1 MRDVIACYDKLVYL
15 FERVHFFLERLNCY
29 NDIKLTTA
37 MTELL
42 GKIMAQVLYILALS
56 TKEMKAMRISVSI
69 HLAHFTCLTLNR
81 KVSEE
86 AFGPDRR

>member
-29 NDIKLTTA
+29 NNVKLTTA

-42 GKIMAQVLYILALS
+42 GKIMAQVLSILALS
-56 TKEMKAMRISVSI
+56 TKEMRARRISVSI
-69 HLAHFTCLTLNR
+69 HLAHLLCLTM
-81 KVSEE
+81 K
-86 AFGPDRR
+86 

>member
-29 NDIKLTTA
+29 NNVELTTA

-42 GKIMAQVLYILALS
+42 GKIMAQVLSILALS
-56 TKEMKAMRISVSI
+56 TKEMRARRISVSI
-69 HLAHFTCLTLNR
+69 HLAHLLCLTM
-81 KVSEE
+81 K
-86 AFGPDRR
+86 